1 VIYLILQI
9 LWFLAAAA
17 ALGFVIGWL
26 ARSLVIERRR
36 EDAASRSARRLD
48 EIETQRDRLQAQLAE
63 VTSAKE
69 ALEASVAE
77 ARQAAGASAE
87 SLRKLER
94 DNTSARLKLEAR
106 DRDLA
111 RLGAELEIR
120 RGATVA
126 PLPANEVTSQAE
138 REPSEIAASDPAKPG
153 QAPPDSGKSRGK
165 APVSGSFVRQK

>member
-1 VIYLILQI
+1 VTYLILQI

-17 ALGFVIGWL
+17 ALGFALGWL
-26 ARSLVIERRR
+26 ARSLAIERRR

-63 VTSAKE
+63 LSSAKE

-77 ARQAAGASAE
+77 ARQAARASAE

-94 DNTSARLKLEAR
+94 DNTSARLKLDAR

-111 RLGAELEIR
+111 RLSAELEVR
-120 RGATVA
+120 RDATAA
-126 PLPANEVTSQAE
+126 PLPAHEVSSPAPQ
-138 REPSEIAASDPAKPG
+138 EPSGIAAGDPATPE
-153 QAPPDSGKSRGK
+153 QAPPGRGKSRGK
-165 APVSGSFVRQK
+165 APVSGSFVRQR